1 MLVLGGHQGLADF
14 RHNADT
20 HRPLTAKRIVGYD
33 VVDHPTENQLVALAR
48 TRFVKYDKMVGMPV
62 PD

>member
-14 RHNADT
+14 RHYADT